1 MCRNR
6 AAVKAKGMALPK
18 RYAHL
23 VGSKW
28 TSTAPLLGWR
38 QFHVSELRHVA
49 DGYQVELVASVDRL
63 ARLTLDARALFD
75 RAQFSAGWSTLTA
88 LQGKT
93 PGS

>member
-1 MCRNR
+1 
-6 AAVKAKGMALPK
+6 MALPK

-38 QFHVSELRHVA
+38 QFHVTELRHVA
-49 DGYQVELVASVDRL
+49 DGYAVELVASVDPQ

-75 RAQFSAGWSTLTA
+75 QSRFAPGWSTLAA
-88 LQGKT
+88 LQAEA
-93 PGS
+93 PES